1 MNSAIQDTF
10 AQFEKEELKKKKSM
24 MADNKTEGSQSK
36 KNSSLFLNKENLS
49 KLDELNQK
57 SIRKRN
63 EDDPIVDNSQF
74 ILETG
79 DEFLIEN
86 TNDRI

>member
-1 MNSAIQDTF
+1 
-10 AQFEKEELKKKKSM
+10 

-57 SIRKRN
+57 PIRKRN